1 MFVLNEIE
9 ILPDEPQGLS
19 AGQQHLMTFRVLFT
33 IKEVPDSFTGVVF
46 SNDKGELELAHFN
59 NPRGNRR
66 KIITLKNKLVPGVF
80 DEVKQLL
87 FARAQGEPVELP
99 QTYAI
104 VQRER
109 RKPGA

>member
-9 ILPDEPQGLS
+9 ILPDDQQSLS
-19 AGQQHLMTFRVLFT
+19 SGQQHLMTFRVLFT
-33 IKEVPDSFTGVVF
+33 IKDVPDSFTGVVF
-46 SNDKGELELAHFN
+46 SNDKGALELAHFN
-59 NPRGNRR
+59 HPRGNRR
-66 KIITLKNKLVPGVF
+66 KIITLKNKLVAGVF
-80 DEVKQLL
+80 DEIKQLL

-99 QTYAI
+99 QTYAT